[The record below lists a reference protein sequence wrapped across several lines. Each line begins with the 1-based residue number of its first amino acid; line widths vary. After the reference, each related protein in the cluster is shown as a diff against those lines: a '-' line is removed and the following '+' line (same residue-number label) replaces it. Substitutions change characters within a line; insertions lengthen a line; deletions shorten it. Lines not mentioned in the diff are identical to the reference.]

1 MKNLVWKVVFAII
14 GIAIVLL
21 SAMNEGGT
29 TAGAWVGVVYSAVV
43 AAFVALFEIQA
54 LAKPWKEIRTDILVI
69 FVASIL
75 GALAYTIF

>member
-1 MKNLVWKVVFAII
+1 MKNFVWKVVFAIL

-29 TAGAWVGVVYSAVV
+29 TAGAGVVVVYSAVV
-43 AAFVALFEIQA
+43 AAFVALFENQA
-54 LAKPWKEIRTDILVI
+54 LEKPGKEIGMDVLEII
-69 FVASIL
+69 VASIL